1 MSPHA
6 TAKITSHTGD
16 PALPQFGLPD
26 TVWAD
31 LTATCSLIIHLAWPV
46 NFNIA
51 LASFES
57 HLLGLH
63 QLLVFSL
70 ARRPEPAVLF
80 FGSSVSVADRAGA
93 ATVPE
98 GPVGD
103 LEWAAPMGYA
113 QSKLVGEHMVLRAA
127 REAGARAYVLRI
139 GQVVGDTATGVWND
153 KEFVPSMI
161 RSVFFLRALPRLDEV
176 SSLPTY

>member
-1 MSPHA
+1 M
-6 TAKITSHTGD
+6 
-16 PALPQFGLPD
+16 
-26 TVWAD
+26 
-31 LTATCSLIIHLAWPV
+31 

-63 QLLVFSL
+63 QLLAFSL

-80 FGSSVSVADRAGA
+80 FGSSVSVADRAGPV
-93 ATVPE
+93 TVPE
-98 GPVGD
+98 GPIGD

-139 GQVVGDTATGVWND
+139 GQVVGDAATGVWNE

-161 RSVFFLRALPRLDEV
+161 RSVFFLRALPGLDEV
-176 SSLPTY
+176 SDLPADRLFS